1 MTKTIDKLMALQKK
15 MKAYIYASSIFE
27 WDQATGASKKGVA
40 TRAIARSVLAGDI
53 YAIQTSD
60 EMNEV
65 LEKLEANTKELDEK
79 TLAMV
84 RECRKDYDDNT
95 KIPKEDVMKYTEVIA
110 KAESAWEKAKDKD
123 DFEVFKPHLE
133 EIVSYTRKFIA
144 YRGYSGHP
152 YNRAL
157 DDFEPGMTVEMLDV
171 FFDELKETIIPL
183 IKRIAKDGQAIKDEF
198 LHLSFNCRDQERLSI
213 EILKELG
220 FDFEGGM
227 LKESE
232 HPFTLDIGS
241 DDVRLTTHYYEDNL
255 MSALLSTIHEGGH
268 GIYEQGVSRDYAFT
282 VLEGGV
288 SMAVHESQS
297 RFFEN
302 LIGRSRGYVGYILPK
317 IKSYFPQ
324 LEGVNEEAFYK
335 AINISKPSLIR
346 TEADELTYCLH
357 IIIRYEIEKALISG
371 EIEVKDLPRIWNEKY
386 ESYMGI
392 IPPTDSLGVLQDTHW
407 SSGLFGYFPSYA
419 VGTAYASQILH
430 AMEKDIDFDQCLA
443 KGEFAPITHWL
454 NEKIHQYGGLKSPV
468 DLMRE
473 ATGEDLNAKY
483 FTDYLEKKFGDIYLP
498 F

>member
-1 MTKTIDKLMALQKK
+1 MEKTIEQLMEQQKK
-15 MKAYIYASSIFE
+15 MKAYIHASSMFE
-27 WDQATGASKKGVA
+27 WDQATGATQKGVA
-40 TRAIARSVLAGDI
+40 TRAVVRGILAGDI
-53 YAIQTSD
+53 YTVQTSD
-60 EMNEV
+60 EMRQV
-65 LEKLEANTKELDEK
+65 LETLEANKADLDEK

-84 RECRKDYDDNT
+84 RECRKDYDENT
-95 KIPKEDVMKYTEVIA
+95 KIPKEEVMKYTQVIA
-110 KAESAWEKAKDKD
+110 NAESAWEKAKDAD
-123 DFEVFKPHLE
+123 DFEFFKPHLE
-133 EIVSYTRKFIA
+133 EIVFYTRKFIG
-144 YRGYSGHP
+144 YRGYNGHP
-152 YNRAL
+152 YNKAL
-157 DDFEPGMTVEMLDV
+157 DDFEPGMTVAMLDK
-171 FFDELKETIIPL
+171 FFEELKETIIPL
-183 IKRIAKDGQAIKDEF
+183 IKRIHQEGKSIKDEF
-198 LHLSFNCRDQERLSI
+198 LHQSFDCKKQERLSV

-241 DDVRLTTHYYEDNL
+241 DDVRLTTHYYEDDL

-268 GIYEQGVSRDYAFT
+268 GIYEQGVSREHAFT

-302 LIGRSRGYVGYILPK
+302 LIGRSRSYVAYILPK

-324 LEGVNEEAFYK
+324 LEGVSEDAFYK

-357 IIIRYEIEKALISG
+357 IIIRYEIEKALIGG
-371 EIEVKDLPRIWNEKY
+371 EIEVKDLPKIWNKKY
-386 ESYMGI
+386 EAYLGI
-392 IPPTDSLGVLQDTHW
+392 TPTTDAVGVLQDTHW

-430 AMEKDIDFDQCLA
+430 TMEQDIDFENCVQ
-443 KGEFAPITHWL
+443 KGEFAPVVGWL

-468 DLMRE
+468 ELMKQ
-473 ATGEDLNAKY
+473 ATGEDLNPKY
-483 FTDYLEKKFGDIYLP
+483 FTDYLKKKFGEIY
-498 F
+498 FK

>member
-1 MTKTIDKLMALQKK
+1 MKKTIEQLMELQKR

-27 WDQATGASKKGVA
+27 WDQATGATKKGVA
-40 TRAIARSVLAGDI
+40 TRAIARGVLAGDI

-60 EMNEV
+60 EMKQVLEV
-65 LEKLEANTKELDEK
+65 LEANKEELDLA

-95 KIPKEDVMKYTEVIA
+95 KIPKEEVMKYTEVVA
-110 KAESAWEKAKDKD
+110 NAESAWEKAKDLD
-123 DFEVFKPHLE
+123 DFEFFKPHLE
-133 EIVSYTRKFIA
+133 EIVSYTRKFID
-144 YRGYSGHP
+144 YRGYTGHP
-152 YNRAL
+152 YNKAL
-157 DDFEPGMTVEMLDV
+157 DDFEPGMTVEMLDQ
-171 FFDELKETIIPL
+171 FFEQLKETIIPL
-183 IKRIAKDGQAIKDEF
+183 IKKIDQEGQPIKDEF
-198 LHLSFNCRDQERLSI
+198 LHQSFSCKDQERLSI

-232 HPFTLDIGS
+232 HPFTLDIGA

-255 MSALLSTIHEGGH
+255 MSAVLSTIHEGGH

-302 LIGRSRGYVGYILPK
+302 LIGRSKGYVGYILPK

-324 LEGVNEEAFYK
+324 LEGVKEEAFYK
-335 AINISKPSLIR
+335 AINIAKPSLIR

-357 IIIRYEIEKALISG
+357 IIIRYEIEKALIGG
-371 EIEVKDLPRIWNEKY
+371 EIEVEDLPKVWNEKY

-392 IPPTDSLGVLQDTHW
+392 TPPTDSVGVLQDTHW

-419 VGTAYASQILH
+419 VGTAYASQVLH
-430 AMEKDIDFDQCLA
+430 AMEQDVDFDQCIE
-443 KGEFAPITHWL
+443 KGDFAPIVHWL
-454 NEKIHQYGGLKSPV
+454 NEKIHQYGGLKSPGE
-468 DLMRE
+468 LMKE
-473 ATGEDLNAKY
+473 ATGEELNPKY
-483 FTDYLEKKFGDIYLP
+483 FTDYLEKKFGEIY
-498 F
+498 FK

>member
-1 MTKTIDKLMALQKK
+1 MTKTINQLMDLQKR

-27 WDQATGASKKGVA
+27 WDQATGASKKGVG
-40 TRAIARSVLAGDI
+40 TRAIARSILAGDI

-60 EMNEV
+60 EMKEV
-65 LEKLEANTKELDEK
+65 LEKLEAGKDELDEV

-84 RECRKDYDDNT
+84 RECRKEYDDNT
-95 KIPKEDVMKYTEVIA
+95 KIPKEEVMKYTEIIA
-110 KAESAWEKAKDKD
+110 NAESAWEKAKAKD
-123 DFEVFKPHLE
+123 DFEIFKPHLQ
-133 EIVSYTRKFIA
+133 EIVSYTRRFIE
-144 YRGYSGHP
+144 YRDYSGHP
-152 YNRAL
+152 YNKAL
-157 DDFEPGMTVEMLDV
+157 DDFEPGMTVEMLDG
-171 FFDELKETIIPL
+171 FFEQLKETIIPL
-183 IKRIAKDGQAIKDEF
+183 IKRIRKEGKVIKDEF
-198 LHLSFNCRDQERLSI
+198 LYQTFDCTKQEKLSI

-241 DDVRLTTHYYEDNL
+241 DDVRLTTHYYEDDL

-302 LIGRSRGYVGYILPK
+302 LIGRSRNYVSYILPK

-324 LEGVNEEAFYK
+324 LEGVSEEAFYR
-335 AINISKPSLIR
+335 AINIAKPSLIR

-357 IIIRYEIEKALISG
+357 IIIRYEIEKDLIEG
-371 EIEVKDLPRIWNEKY
+371 AIEVEDLPKIWNEKY

-392 IPPTDSLGVLQDTHW
+392 TPPTDGVGVLQDTHW

-419 VGTAYASQILH
+419 VGTAYSSQILH
-430 AMEKDIDFDQCLA
+430 AMKKDIDFDQCVA
-443 KGEFAPITHWL
+443 KGDFEPIVGWL
-454 NEKIHQYGGLKSPV
+454 KEKIHQYGGLKSPV
-468 DLMRE
+468 ELMKE
-473 ATGEDLNAKY
+473 ATGEDLNPKY
-483 FTDYLEKKFGDIYLP
+483 FTDYLEKKFGDIYL
-498 F
+498 